1 MTTDNDD
8 LQNREQIFG
17 QQIYTQGVF
26 PTGFQDPSGVFP
38 RVDYSYQSSI
48 NRAARA
54 AKRNDLATN
63 GGIPTLQKTRT
74 GTPEENAAVPL
85 PQYPHNTVWETPGG
99 HIIEMDDTLGNE
111 RMMIRH
117 HSGAGIEIKPD
128 GTVYLSSINDMLVST
143 GNDAHVVVEGNAH
156 MTYQGSLNV
165 DVAGDYNM
173 NVGGN
178 LNQVISGDIVQQV
191 DGGKR
196 TTVEKNYGNTVKG
209 HYSNTINKSK
219 SEIIL
224 AGSTQ
229 AVKGDMEIACEGSMG
244 VFASGSQRITSET
257 QQNMTSPNTN
267 IHATDLSVF
276 GDVGTFGGENIV
288 LYSYNHHLGN
298 TLWLGDG
305 EGGSGTIN
313 VDTIRAVRVEVTGD
327 IVASNSMTSPTFHGD
342 LDGVAEEARQSRHQ
356 LYSDPDTGPG
366 SAGNVGA
373 PGAPIT
379 NNAID
384 TDILPD
390 DIKATAIPNAAVATT
405 YQQSSFGIQKVK
417 VDPNNAMSEGLVR
430 SKATGGVADRQL
442 TASEVRSKMR
452 DNNNRNNTD
461 FTATQIAEGKLD
473 AGYSSPNPSKLGR
486 SASSSPS
493 VTENVDNFAQ

>member
-26 PTGFQDPSGVFP
+26 PTGFQDPAGVFP

-196 TTVEKNYGNTVKG
+196 TTVEKNYGNIVKG
-209 HYSNTINKSK
+209 HYSNTINESK

-229 AVKGDMEIACEGSMG
+229 AVKGDMEIACEGNMG

-313 VDTIRAVRVEVTGD
+313 VDTIRAVRIEVDGD
-327 IVASNSMTSPTFHGD
+327 IVATNSMTAPTFHGD
-342 LDGVAEEARQSRHQ
+342 LNGTADRALSSNEAGLH
-356 LYSDPDTGPG
+356 PA
-366 SAGNVGA
+366 SAGGFIGHA
-373 PGAPIT
+373 GSSLGYTT
-379 NNAID
+379 NIQDIN
-384 TDILPD
+384 TDVLPD
-390 DIKATAIPNAAVATT
+390 DTKATAIPNAAVATT

-417 VDPNNAMSEGLVR
+417 VDPNNAMAEGLVR

-442 TASEVRSKMR
+442 TAAEVRSKMR

-486 SASSSPS
+486 SASASPS
-493 VTENVDNFAQ
+493 VTENVDTFAH

>member
-85 PQYPHNTVWETPGG
+85 PQYPHNTIWETPGG

-313 VDTIRAVRVEVTGD
+313 VDTIRAVRIDVAGD
-327 IVASNSMTSPTFHGD
+327 ITATNSVTAPTFHGD
-342 LDGVAEEARQSRHQ
+342 LNGTAATALSSNEAGLH
-356 LYSDPDTGPG
+356 
-366 SAGNVGA
+366 SASSGGFIPH
-373 PGAPIT
+373 PGASLGYTT
-379 NNAID
+379 NIQ
-384 TDILPD
+384 DINTEPLPD
-390 DIKATAIPNAAVATT
+390 DIKATALPNAGVATT
-405 YQQSSFGIQKVK
+405 YQKSEYGI
-417 VDPNNAMSEGLVR
+417 
-430 SKATGGVADRQL
+430 
-442 TASEVRSKMR
+442 R
-452 DNNNRNNTD
+452 D
-461 FTATQIAEGKLD
+461 
-473 AGYSSPNPSKLGR
+473 
-486 SASSSPS
+486 
-493 VTENVDNFAQ
+493 V

>member
-26 PTGFQDPSGVFP
+26 PTGFQDPAGVFP

-85 PQYPHNTVWETPGG
+85 PQYPYNTIWETPGG

-128 GTVYLSSINDMLVST
+128 GTVYLSSVNDMLVST

-209 HYSNTINKSK
+209 HYSNTINESK

-229 AVKGDMEIACEGSMG
+229 AVKGDMEIACEGNMG
-244 VFASGSQRITSET
+244 IFASGSQRITSET

-313 VDTIRAVRVEVTGD
+313 VDTIRAVRIEVDGD
-327 IVASNSMTSPTFHGD
+327 IVASNSMTAPTFHGD
-342 LDGVAEEARQSRHQ
+342 LNGTAERALSSNEAGLH
-356 LYSDPDTGPG
+356 
-366 SAGNVGA
+366 SASSGGFIPH
-373 PGAPIT
+373 PGASLGYTT
-379 NNAID
+379 NIQDIN

-390 DIKATAIPNAAVATT
+390 DTKATAVPNAAVATT

-417 VDPNNAMSEGLVR
+417 VDPNNAMAEGLVR

-442 TASEVRSKMR
+442 TAAEVRSKMR

-486 SASSSPS
+486 SASASPS
-493 VTENVDNFAQ
+493 VTENVDTFAH